1 MSITFPGESPQY
13 RAARDRLLE
22 QEIEQRRAMEA
33 VAHARRR
40 LPPGGVVP
48 QDYVF
53 QGAGPDGAPT
63 EVRLSELFDSG
74 KDSLVIYNF
83 MFPRSYGGERPGP
96 ASGEARLIRTGT
108 RLVFRR
114 TLPKPDRGLL
124 CCRSRRVPAHPASRF
139 SISSTAP

>member
-63 EVRLSELFDSG
+63 E
-74 KDSLVIYNF
+74 
-83 MFPRSYGGERPGP
+83 
-96 ASGEARLIRTGT
+96 ASFEDG
-108 RLVFRR
+108 
-114 TLPKPDRGLL
+114 
-124 CCRSRRVPAHPASRF
+124 VPALPMDPQKIIDAVRQWNPFRAVTIHTIAIDPRIESATVGAKFIRLMKDLAAENRGSY
-139 SISSTAP
+139 TAIGGK